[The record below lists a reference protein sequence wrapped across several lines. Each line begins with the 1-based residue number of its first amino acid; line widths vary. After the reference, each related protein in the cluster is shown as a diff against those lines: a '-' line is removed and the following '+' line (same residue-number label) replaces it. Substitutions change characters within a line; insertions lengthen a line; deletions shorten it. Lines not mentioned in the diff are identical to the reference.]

1 MFKEDELPQSSGAFE
16 RPLDDLSLLT
26 ESQLRSLRAEIDEL
40 LPNTKSMNLHQE
52 LADQYKAVKKFQEEV
67 LYSGDLEDE
76 PQKVASVMNAVTSTL
91 GQLIKMQENLE
102 RIETFKKMEAC
113 LIEAL
118 NLLPEETREKF
129 FDDYENLARERGLV

>member
-1 MFKEDELPQSSGAFE
+1 MFKEDEPPKSGRAFE

-40 LPNTKSMNLHQE
+40 LPNTGSMNLHQE
-52 LADQYKAVKKFQEEV
+52 LADQYKAVKRFQEEV
-67 LYSGDLEDE
+67 LSGDLEDE

-118 NLLPEETREKF
+118 SLLPEETREKF